1 MVTEGMPVG
10 YIISGD
16 YDKEY
21 NLQTLVEAR
30 CEVGGNFLTHV
41 ANDYNGDA
49 YNELLKLSS
58 IMKYAIDNKCTRP
71 KNFYGVGGM
80 KIFRDLIYVMQGLMK
95 EDHKYYKKHNVY
107 DFPQKQRMKMLQI
120 KLVGALIS
128 IPSIQSKMKNKMNE
142 YILMPYKKIIDNASK
157 KN

>member
-1 MVTEGMPVG
+1 
-10 YIISGD
+10 
-16 YDKEY
+16 
-21 NLQTLVEAR
+21 
-30 CEVGGNFLTHV
+30 
-41 ANDYNGDA
+41 
-49 YNELLKLSS
+49 
-58 IMKYAIDNKCTRP
+58 MKYAIDNKCTRP

-128 IPSIQSKMKNKMNE
+128 IPSMQSKMKNKMNE
-142 YILMPYKKIIDNASK
+142 YILMPYKKIIDNAK
-157 KN
+157 HK